1 MNSTYAKLLEGIERQ
16 LADNT
21 RDLERAEEKLRELNV
36 ERRKLLLGK
45 YGIQNEMERLDD
57 YTINE

>member
-1 MNSTYAKLLEGIERQ
+1 VNGTYAKLLEGIERQ
-16 LADNT
+16 LAANT

-45 YGIQNEMERLDD
+45 YGIQNEMER
-57 YTINE
+57 IK

>member
-1 MNSTYAKLLEGIERQ
+1 MNSTYEKLLEGIERQ

-21 RDLERAEEKLRELNV
+21 RDIERAEEKMRELNV

-45 YGIQNEMERLDD
+45 YGIQNEMER
-57 YTINE
+57 IK